1 MSVVTLTS
9 RERELIVLVSE
20 GLSNKNI
27 ARRLNLSEGTIKIY
41 LHKMYEK
48 VGVRNR
54 AALVAFAMRAPL
66 GKFLRVCLKGAAS
79 DSPPIGRVATHKS

>member
-27 ARRLNLSEGTIKIY
+27 ARRLNPSEGTIKIY

-54 AALVAFAMRAPL
+54 AALVAFAMRET
-66 GKFLRVCLKGAAS
+66 
-79 DSPPIGRVATHKS
+79 SPAWQIPARLLER